1 MMKSNVI
8 AKFSRVNTQDRRVRI
23 LLALSAL
30 TMFVL
35 SAGAPGATGW

>member
-1 MMKSNVI
+1 MKSTLQGRHI
-8 AKFSRVNTQDRRVRI
+8 RI

-35 SAGAPGATGW
+35 SAGAPGASGW